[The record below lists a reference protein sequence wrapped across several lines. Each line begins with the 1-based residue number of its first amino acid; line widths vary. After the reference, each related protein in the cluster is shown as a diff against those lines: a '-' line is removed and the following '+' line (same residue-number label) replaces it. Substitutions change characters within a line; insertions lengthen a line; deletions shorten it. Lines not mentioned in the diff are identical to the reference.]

1 MEKRNLLAA
10 TLALIAANPAL
21 AQTADAPPPA
31 ATPLD
36 AVTTTATRTRAVAG
50 DLAVPATVVPREEV
64 ERRDARSVL
73 DLIRDIPGVESSGVP
88 RTTAMQPVIR
98 GLGDERIVLRLDGAR
113 NNFNAGH
120 RGRTFVD
127 PELLRQVEVLRGPAS
142 TLYGSGALGGAIALR
157 TISADDILQPGAS
170 FGGAASM
177 GWQSQGSGPRG
188 SLALGARAGEFSV
201 LGAMTGFTNGN
212 FTDGRGTTIPYSED
226 EATSLLGKL
235 GWNPGHHRFELSA
248 MRFRDTNTLPIAAS
262 TATTTSITDR
272 ETVQETLSLRW
283 SYDDPSMPLL
293 APQVVVYR
301 NHVDIHERRLTG
313 TRAVDGTT
321 LTTTGI
327 DAQNTSRFGGFG
339 AHAFTYGFEYYRD
352 EQEGTSNS
360 SARSQFPTAQQSVLG
375 LFAQDEIT
383 LGAFTLTPGVR
394 LDRFEQESPNGL
406 NDRSVDRISPRVS
419 LGWQVLPWMQPY
431 VSYAEGFRA
440 PSLTE
445 LYVGGQ
451 HFPGNFFVPNPNL
464 RPEVS
469 RNKEAGVN
477 LRFADVLRDGDRLRI
492 RLSAFRNDIDDFIEQ
507 TVLATTTVTRNIGQA
522 RITGVEAEA
531 QYDAG
536 TWWLGLGAAALK
548 GDNLETNQPL
558 ASIPAHRVSVN
569 AGYRFLD
576 QGVTVGGRITATA
589 EQDRAPATTGVA
601 QQTSGYGLLDLF
613 ASWTPTAA
621 PNLRV
626 ALAVDNVFDH
636 AYRRST
642 WNSDPAPAFY
652 ETGRNIRGSLR
663 IAF

>member
-73 DLIRDIPGVESSGVP
+73 DLIRDIPGIESSGVP

-98 GLGDERIVLRLDGAR
+98 GLGEERIVLRLDGAR

-157 TISADDILQPGAS
+157 TISPDDILQPGAS
-170 FGGAASM
+170 FGGVASM

-226 EATSLLGKL
+226 EATSVLGKL

-301 NHVDIHERRLTG
+301 NHVDIQERRLTG

-339 AHAFTYGFEYYRD
+339 AHALTYGFEYYRD

-360 SARSQFPTAQQSVLG
+360 NARSQFPTAQQSVLG

-492 RLSAFRNDIDDFIEQ
+492 RVSAFRNDIDDFIEQ

>member
-1 MEKRNLLAA
+1 MEKRNLLAV

-50 DLAVPATVVPREEV
+50 DLAVPAAVVPREEV

-301 NHVDIHERRLTG
+301 NHVDIQERRLTG

-339 AHAFTYGFEYYRD
+339 AHALTYGFEYYRD

-477 LRFADVLRDGDRLRI
+477 LRFADVLRDGDRLRV